1 MKSFEDEL
9 RSALGKRIPPEGFSD
24 RVMAAMGPRRQHPG
38 RWWLAAAAAL
48 VLILAGVI
56 ERDRTERME
65 AQAASEELVRAV
77 EIVNAKLDGA
87 RQRVIEIGDSQW
99 DTERKSQRP

>member
-1 MKSFEDEL
+1 MSFEDEL
-9 RSALGKRIPPEGFSD
+9 QSALSRRNPPDGFSG
-24 RVMAAMGPRRQHPG
+24 RVMAAVGYRRQHPG
-38 RWWLAAAAAL
+38 RRWLAAAAVL